1 MLEKLYGAIVYFCW
15 VCFGVVFFTFF
26 KSSRSAYVVKGNSA
40 ICFALKLQKC
50 FVDFCVYTTTFFYI
64 IFQHHLS
71 DVNN

>member
-50 FVDFCVYTTTFFYI
+50 FVDYGKFI
-64 IFQHHLS
+64 
-71 DVNN
+71 